1 MTKHSIGPWAIGRE
15 YSNSQ
20 DEIEDGV
27 GRTVS
32 VVWTRIAIPGASAR
46 PQFKDVP
53 YLKANARLIAAAPAM
68 LEALQRIVRQRDYA
82 AEHGHYEE
90 IPSDLCFDDWAAD
103 IAAEA
108 IDLATD
114 DTE

>member
-1 MTKHSIGPWAIGRE
+1 MTKHTPGPWHVFRVSEYLIIGESPPAPGRHIARA
-15 YSNSQ
+15 SSMG
-20 DEIEDGV
+20 DETE
-27 GRTVS
+27 
-32 VVWTRIAIPGASAR
+32 
-46 PQFKDVP
+46 
-53 YLKANARLIAAAPAM
+53 ANARLIAAAPAM

-108 IDLATD
+108 IALATD
-114 DTE
+114 DTQ